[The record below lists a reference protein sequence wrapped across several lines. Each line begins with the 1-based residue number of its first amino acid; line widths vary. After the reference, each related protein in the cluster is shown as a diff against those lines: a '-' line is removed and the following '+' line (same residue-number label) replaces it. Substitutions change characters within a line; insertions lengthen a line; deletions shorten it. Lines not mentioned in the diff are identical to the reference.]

1 MSKGLTPLEKA
12 AILLIT
18 LGKEYSAKLYQHLSE
33 DEIQQLTLAITSVRR
48 VEPDSKENVLQEFTE
63 LCMAQD
69 FISEGGIEYAR
80 EVLEAAVGEQRAL
93 ELISKLSASLQV
105 RPFDFVRRA
114 DPSQVMNLL
123 QNEYPQTIALI
134 LSYLSPEQA
143 AAVVESLPAE
153 QQTEVISRIAT
164 MGATSPDYVREAEI
178 VLERK
183 LSTIGTDEH
192 MVVGGIDAIVNILN
206 AVDRGTEK
214 HILETLEMRD
224 VELADEI
231 RSKMFV
237 FEDIV
242 KLSNQAVQRILKEV
256 DSRELAVA
264 LKGATEEVTKAIFA
278 NVSKRLE
285 EMIREDMEFMGPVR
299 VREVLENQ
307 QKIVNIIR
315 RLEDAGEIVVSRGSG
330 DEMVV

>member
-192 MVVGGIDAIVNILN
+192 MVVGGIDAIVSILN

>member
-1 MSKGLTPLEKA
+1 MAKAYSTQEKA

-18 LGKEYSAKLYQHLSE
+18 LGKEYSAKLYKYLTD
-33 DEIQQLTLAITSVRR
+33 DEIQQLTLAISGVRR
-48 VEPDSKENVLQEFTE
+48 VEPEDKESIIDEFSE
-63 LCMAQD
+63 ICMAQN
-69 FISEGGIEYAR
+69 FISEGGIDYAR
-80 EVLEAAVGEQRAL
+80 EVLEAALGEQRAL

-114 DPSQVMNLL
+114 DAAQVLNLL
-123 QNEYPQTIALI
+123 QGEHPQTIALI
-134 LSYLSPEQA
+134 LSYLPPGKA
-143 AAVVESLPAE
+143 AMVVESLPPE

-164 MGATSPDYVREAEI
+164 MGSTNPDYVREAEAI
-178 VLERK
+178 LERK
-183 LSTIGTDEH
+183 LSSVGTEDH
-192 MVVGGIDAIVNILN
+192 MVVGGIDSIVSILN
-206 AVDRGTEK
+206 SVDRATEK

-224 VELADEI
+224 IELADEI

-242 KLSNQAVQRILKEV
+242 KLSNQAIQRILKEV
-256 DSRELAVA
+256 DNRELAVA
-264 LKGATEEVTKAIFA
+264 LKGSTEEVNKVIFG

-299 VREVLENQ
+299 VREVLDNQ

-315 RLEDAGEIVVSRGSG
+315 RLEDAGEIMVSRGAG
-330 DEMVV
+330 DELIS